1 MTQVCRIFTACLAG
15 GNIPTAWR
23 QVKVTFTAK
32 PSKANCNKSS
42 AYHPISLP
50 FFMPKTMKKWWTGTL
65 GGDFEVGSLHQY
77 QFAYHSGKTTET
89 ELHYIIAYSYIEE
102 AVEHN

>member
-1 MTQVCRIFTACLAG
+1 
-15 GNIPTAWR
+15 
-23 QVKVTFTAK
+23 
-32 PSKANCNKSS
+32 
-42 AYHPISLP
+42 
-50 FFMPKTMKKWWTGTL
+50 MPKTMKKWWTGTL